1 MSDLQQTVDELRFI
15 LQSDGESFLLGIE
28 PTEEF
33 RQLVTAYAPHCK
45 DCNRRLRKCDDAL
58 KQGLRSEALHLADAS
73 PNLLEVVAILD
84 FPERDQLIEVLAAHS
99 LSKPEPLMLDVAG
112 ALNEA
117 YATQE
122 PLTALLDR
130 HRLLALARSPL
141 PQRLNVLRS
150 LADLDSTS
158 PHWETD
164 VRDMERARFGE
175 IDATCRAASA
185 RGEVGVLKSLLG
197 ELTSTS
203 WRESPPANLLRD
215 LKVRGNQVVRT
226 GARQRLEDLAPQ
238 LYQAMSALD
247 LATAR
252 TLRDEWVEAIK
263 SAQLPKTDTLAEQ
276 VAPVLD
282 WIDDEDRKETQEKSF
297 RKAISALERGLEDDS
312 LSAADL
318 QKLGDDIEKH
328 ERGVAE
334 ALVNRFQSR
343 LEVLRLNETRKHRM
357 MMVSIAAVVILIGAT
372 IGFAVYSATQSRAS
386 AQILA
391 AIEGYIAD
399 SKLDEARKL
408 LEQHSARATSEDWLA
423 VKKKLAKA
431 DQTERD
437 RKVELESVMK
447 AITDAK
453 DPDSAL
459 KSAERARELARTLQ
473 EKVAVGNLEDQ
484 WREKRTTATTSRE
497 GEFRTLLQS
506 GTAGLQRLDNLLTNG
521 GKDSELDSLVAQ
533 VQQDLTSLNQ
543 RQGSVAK
550 ELGSQA
556 TLLESR
562 LAAFRKARTDTKRRT
577 ELLDKLASAAFIPAD
592 DATAQSKI
600 DQYFETLREY
610 EVAFPNDPVAVAFK
624 AAAENDA
631 LKQVYAKRQM
641 IDRWKG
647 QFWPADMEDLDRR
660 LQECKAFLTG
670 YARSPDQAVVK
681 QYEAILKSVRRREV
695 GDEISDVP
703 IKERFATMFSSPLI
717 GEGHMLRMKDGRI
730 YYFDKELNFTDKASN
745 PANPISL
752 KYLSGYEGETK
763 TRSARV
769 DALEQTKSVPA
780 PQVELAARAAKE
792 IPKLSIEAWDEHHQ
806 KLTAQLL
813 NAKSVDPFL
822 RYFLVLRTMKYAGLG
837 NSLLEAQLVQPL
849 KLLNEGKVDLSV
861 AWMDP
866 DDEAA
871 RKVRNRA
878 ADLISELKPEVLN
891 AAWDKLA
898 QSQKALSQG
907 LFAVPSPIGCLERSA
922 NGSWKVRS
930 EWNPEKEHQ
939 LYCATSTVEGGN
951 LAPLVWRHIGRKF
964 GKDFA
969 IDFAKDFGITE
980 GMVVFAS
987 AEPLRPAPTK

>member
-15 LQSDGESFLLGIE
+15 LQSDGESFLLGID
-28 PTEEF
+28 PTEDF
-33 RQLVTAYAPHCK
+33 RQLVTAYAPYCK

-84 FPERDQLIEVLAAHS
+84 FPEREQLIEVLAAHS
-99 LSKPEPLMLDVAG
+99 LSKPEPLMVDVAG

-158 PHWETD
+158 PHWEAD
-164 VRDMERARFGE
+164 VREMERARFGE

-226 GARQRLEDLAPQ
+226 DARQRLEDLAPQ

-282 WIDDEDRKETQEKSF
+282 WIDDEDRKETQDKSF

-328 ERGVAE
+328 ERGISE
-334 ALVNRFQSR
+334 ALVNRFGNR

-357 MMVSIAAVVILIGAT
+357 MMVSIAAVVVLIGAT

-386 AQILA
+386 AQILT

-399 SKLDEARKL
+399 GKLDEARKL
-408 LEQHSARATSEDWLA
+408 LDQHSARATSEDWLA
-423 VKKKLAKA
+423 VKKKLANA

-437 RKVELESVMK
+437 RKVELESVLE
-447 AITDAK
+447 AVDAAK
-453 DPDSAL
+453 DPDAAL
-459 KSAERARELARTLQ
+459 KLLERARELAKTSE
-473 EKVAVGNLEDQ
+473 EKIAVGKREEES
-484 WREKRTTATTSRE
+484 REKRGAATSSRE

-506 GTAGLQRLDNLLTNG
+506 GTAGLQRLDNLLSNG
-521 GKDSELDSLVAQ
+521 GQDSEMESLLTQ
-533 VQQDLTSLNQ
+533 VQQDVTSLNQ
-543 RQGSVAK
+543 RSGSVAK

-556 TLLESR
+556 TLLGTR
-562 LAAFRKARTDTKRRT
+562 LAAFRKGSADTKRRT
-577 ELLDKLASAAFIPAD
+577 QLLNKLATAAFIPAT
-592 DATAQSKI
+592 DAAAQSKI
-600 DQYFETLREY
+600 EQYFETLREY
-610 EVAFPNDPVAVAFK
+610 EVAFPNDPVAAAFK
-624 AAAENDA
+624 IAAENDA

-647 QFWPADMEDLDRR
+647 QFWPADMEDLERR
-660 LQECKAFLTG
+660 LQECKTFLTG
-670 YARSPDQAVVK
+670 NARNPDQAVMK
-681 QYEAILKSVRRREV
+681 QYEAVLKSVRRREV
-695 GDEISDVP
+695 ADEISDVP
-703 IKERFATMFSSPLI
+703 VKERFATMFSSPLI
-717 GEGHMLRMKDGRI
+717 GEGHMVRIKDQPPRTYYLPQATDFTGR
-730 YYFDKELNFTDKASN
+730 
-745 PANPISL
+745 SL
-752 KYLSGYEGETK
+752 VAFKYLCGYEGELK
-763 TRSARV
+763 TLGKGFKPEE
-769 DALEQTKSVPA
+769 LESLKTLTP

-806 KLTAQLL
+806 KLITQLL
-813 NAKSVDPFL
+813 SAKSVDPFL
-822 RYFLVLRTMKYAGLG
+822 RYFLVLKTLKYASLG
-837 NSLLEAQLVQPL
+837 NSLLDAHLVEPL
-849 KLLNEGKVDLSV
+849 KRLNDSKVDLSV

-866 DDEAA
+866 HDEAA
-871 RKVRNRA
+871 WKARKRA
-878 ADLISELKPEVLN
+878 DEFLSDLKPEVLA
-891 AAWDKLA
+891 AAWEKLA
-898 QSQKALSQG
+898 QSQKALSQD
-907 LFAVPSPIGCLERSA
+907 LFAAPMPIGCLERSA

-939 LYCATSTVEGGN
+939 LYCATSAAEGGN
-951 LAPLVWRHIGRKF
+951 LSPLVWRHIGRKF

-969 IDFAKDFGITE
+969 IDFSKDFGITE

-987 AEPLRPAPTK
+987 LEPLRPTPTK

>member
-1 MSDLQQTVDELRFI
+1 M
-15 LQSDGESFLLGIE
+15 
-28 PTEEF
+28 
-33 RQLVTAYAPHCK
+33 
-45 DCNRRLRKCDDAL
+45 
-58 KQGLRSEALHLADAS
+58 
-73 PNLLEVVAILD
+73 
-84 FPERDQLIEVLAAHS
+84 
-99 LSKPEPLMLDVAG
+99 
-112 ALNEA
+112 
-117 YATQE
+117 
-122 PLTALLDR
+122 
-130 HRLLALARSPL
+130 
-141 PQRLNVLRS
+141 
-150 LADLDSTS
+150 
-158 PHWETD
+158 
-164 VRDMERARFGE
+164 
-175 IDATCRAASA
+175 
-185 RGEVGVLKSLLG
+185 
-197 ELTSTS
+197 
-203 WRESPPANLLRD
+203 
-215 LKVRGNQVVRT
+215 VRT

-297 RKAISALERGLEDDS
+297 RKAISALERGLQDDS
-312 LSAADL
+312 LSAAVF

-328 ERGVAE
+328 ERSISE
-334 ALVNRFQSR
+334 ALVNRFQNR

-386 AQILA
+386 AQILT

-399 SKLDEARKL
+399 GKLDEARKL
-408 LEQHSARATSEDWLA
+408 LDENSSRATSEDWLA

-484 WREKRTTATTSRE
+484 WREKRTTATSSRE

-506 GTAGLQRLDNLLTNG
+506 GTAGLQRLDSLLNNGGQESEIESLLT
-521 GKDSELDSLVAQ
+521 Q
-533 VQQDLTSLNQ
+533 VQQDVTSLNQ
-543 RQGSVAK
+543 RSGSVAK

-556 TLLESR
+556 TLLGTR
-562 LAAFRKARTDTKRRT
+562 LAAFRNGSADTKRRT
-577 ELLDKLASAAFIPAD
+577 QLLNKLASAAFIPAT
-592 DATAQSKI
+592 DAAAQSKI
-600 DQYFETLREY
+600 DQYFKTLREY
-610 EVAFPNDPVAVAFK
+610 EVAFPNDPVAAAFK
-624 AAAENDA
+624 TAAENDA
-631 LKQVYAKRQM
+631 LKQVYTKRQM

-647 QFWPADMEDLDRR
+647 QFWPADMDDLERR
-660 LQECKAFLTG
+660 LQECKTFLTG
-670 YARSPDQAVVK
+670 NARSPDQAVLK

-703 IKERFATMFSSPLI
+703 VKERFATMFSSPLI
-717 GEGHMLRMKDGRI
+717 GEGHMVRTKEQLPRTYYLPQATDFTGR
-730 YYFDKELNFTDKASN
+730 
-745 PANPISL
+745 SL
-752 KYLSGYEGETK
+752 VAFKFLVGYEGEFK
-763 TRSARV
+763 TLGKGFKPEELESAKT
-769 DALEQTKSVPA
+769 LTP

-806 KLTAQLL
+806 KLTTQLL

-822 RYFLVLRTMKYAGLG
+822 RYFLVLKTMKYASLG
-837 NSLLEAQLVQPL
+837 NSLLDAHLVQPL
-849 KLLNEGKVDLSV
+849 KLLNESKVDLSV

-866 DDEAA
+866 HDEAA
-871 RKVRNRA
+871 WKVRKRA
-878 ADLISELKPEVLN
+878 DELLSDLKPEVLA
-891 AAWDKLA
+891 AAWEKLA
-898 QSQKALSQG
+898 QSQKALSQD
-907 LFAVPSPIGCLERSA
+907 LFAAPLPIGCLERLA

-939 LYCATSTVEGGN
+939 LYCATSTAEGGN
-951 LAPLVWRHIGRKF
+951 LSPLVWRHIGRKF

-969 IDFAKDFGITE
+969 IDFSKDFGITE

-987 AEPLRPAPTK
+987 LEPLRPTPTK

>member
-15 LQSDGESFLLGIE
+15 LQSDGESFLMGIE

-33 RQLVTAYAPHCK
+33 RQLVAAYAPHCK

-73 PNLLEVVAILD
+73 PNLLEVVATLD
-84 FPERDQLIEVLAAHS
+84 FPEREQLIEICSAHAM
-99 LSKPEPLMLDVAG
+99 SKPEPLMLDVAG

-117 YATQE
+117 YALHE
-122 PLTALLDR
+122 PLTALLDQ

-150 LADLDSTS
+150 LAEFDSTS

-164 VRDMERARFGE
+164 VREMERARFAE
-175 IDATCRAASA
+175 IDSTCRVASA

-197 ELTSTS
+197 ELTATT

-238 LYQAMSALD
+238 LYQAMSSLD

-252 TLRDEWVEAIK
+252 TLRDEWLEAIK

-282 WIDDEDRKETQEKSF
+282 WIDDENRKEAQDKSF

-312 LSAADL
+312 LSAADF
-318 QKLGDDIEKH
+318 QKLGDDVEKH
-328 ERGVAE
+328 ERGISE
-334 ALVNRFQSR
+334 ALVHRFQNR
-343 LEVLRLNETRKHRM
+343 LEVLRLNESRKHRM
-357 MMVSIAAVVILIGAT
+357 MMVSIAAFVVLIGAA

-391 AIEGYIAD
+391 AIDGYIAEG
-399 SKLDEARKL
+399 KLDEARKL
-408 LEQHSARATSEDWLA
+408 LDQHSSRATSEDWLA
-423 VKKKLAKA
+423 VKKKLATA
-431 DQTERD
+431 DLKERD
-437 RKVELESVMK
+437 RKTELASLLETI
-447 AITDAK
+447 AAAK
-453 DPDSAL
+453 DTASAL
-459 KSAERARELARTLQ
+459 KSAERARELATTLD
-473 EKVAVGNLEDQ
+473 EKVAVGKLEDE
-484 WREKRTTATTSRE
+484 WREKRTTETAGRE

-506 GTAGLQRLDNLLTNG
+506 GTAGLQRLDKLLSNG
-521 GKDSELDSLVAQ
+521 GQDSEMNSVVTQ
-533 VQQDLTSLNQ
+533 VQQDVTSLSQ

-550 ELGSQA
+550 ELASQA
-556 TLLESR
+556 TLLETR
-562 LAAFRKARTDTKRRT
+562 LTAFQKARTDTKRRT
-577 ELLDKLASAAFIPAD
+577 QLLDKLASAAFISAAD
-592 DATAQSKI
+592 VSAQNKI
-600 DQYFETLREY
+600 DQYFETLRDY
-610 EVAFPNDPVAVAFK
+610 EAAFPNDPLVPAFR

-647 QFWPADMEDLDRR
+647 QFWPADMEELEKR
-660 LQECKAFLTG
+660 LQECKAFL
-670 YARSPDQAVVK
+670 AENSRSPDQAVVK
-681 QYEAILKSVRRREV
+681 QYETILKSVRRREV

-703 IKERFATMFSSPLI
+703 VKERFATLFSSPLI
-717 GEGHMLRMKDGRI
+717 GEGHMVRT
-730 YYFDKELNFTDKASN
+730 KELSPKTYYLPQPTDFTGK
-745 PANPISL
+745 SL
-752 KYLSGYEGETK
+752 VSFKFLCGYEGELKALGKVFKPDDLESPK
-763 TRSARV
+763 TI
-769 DALEQTKSVPA
+769 TP
-780 PQVELAARAAKE
+780 PQVEIAARAAKE
-792 IPKLSIEAWDEHHQ
+792 IPKLSIETWDEHHQ
-806 KLTAQLL
+806 KLVTQLL

-837 NSLLEAQLVQPL
+837 NSLLEPHLVQPL
-849 KLLNEGKVDLSV
+849 KLLNESKVDLSV

-866 DDEAA
+866 DDETAQ
-871 RKVRNRA
+871 KVRKRA
-878 ADLISELKPEVLN
+878 ADLLTDLKPDVLN
-891 AAWDKLA
+891 AAWEKLS
-898 QSQKALSQG
+898 QSQKALAQN
-907 LFAVPSPIGCLERSA
+907 LFTTPLPIGCLERSSA
-922 NGSWKVRS
+922 GSWKVRT

-939 LYCATSTVEGGN
+939 LYCATSMAEGGN

-969 IDFAKDFGITE
+969 IDFSKDLGITE

-987 AEPLRPAPTK
+987 AEPLRPTPMK

>member
-15 LQSDGESFLLGIE
+15 LQSDGESFLMGIE

-84 FPERDQLIEVLAAHS
+84 FPEREQLIEICSAHA

-117 YATQE
+117 YALHE
-122 PLTALLDR
+122 PLTALLDQ

-158 PHWETD
+158 PHWEAD
-164 VRDMERARFGE
+164 VREMERARFGE

-252 TLRDEWVEAIK
+252 TLRDEWMDAIK

-282 WIDDEDRKETQEKSF
+282 WIDDEERKEAQDKSF
-297 RKAISALERGLEDDS
+297 RKAIFALERGLEDDS
-312 LSAADL
+312 LSAAGL
-318 QKLGDDIEKH
+318 QKLGDDIEKY
-328 ERGVAE
+328 ERGVSE
-334 ALVNRFQSR
+334 ALVSRFQSR

-357 MMVSIAAVVILIGAT
+357 MMVSIAAVVVLIGAT

-391 AIEGYIAD
+391 AIEAD
-399 SKLDEARKL
+399 LADGKLDEARNL
-408 LEQHSARATSEDWLA
+408 LDQHSSRATSEDWLA

-431 DQTERD
+431 ERAEGD
-437 RKVELESVMK
+437 RKAELDSLMK
-447 AITDAK
+447 AIDTAK

-459 KSAERARELARTLQ
+459 KLAERARELARTLQ

-484 WREKRTTATTSRE
+484 WREKRTTATAARE

-506 GTAGLQRLDNLLTNG
+506 GTAGLQRLDKLLGDG
-521 GKDSELDSLVAQ
+521 GQDSELDSVATQ
-533 VQQDLTSLNQ
+533 VQQDLTSLSQ

-550 ELGSQA
+550 ELASQA
-556 TLLESR
+556 TLLEAR
-562 LAAFRKARTDTKRRT
+562 LAAFRKTRSDTKRRT
-577 ELLDKLASAAFIPAD
+577 QLLDKLSSAAFIQTG

-610 EVAFPNDPVAVAFK
+610 EGAFPNDPLTAAFK
-624 AAAENDA
+624 IAAENDA

-647 QFWPADMEDLDRR
+647 QFWPADMDDLERR
-660 LQECKAFLTG
+660 LQECKAFLAG
-670 YARSPDQAVVK
+670 YPRSPDQSVVK

-695 GDEISDVP
+695 GDEISEVAV
-703 IKERFATMFSSPLI
+703 KERFVTMFSSPLI
-717 GEGHMLRMKDGRI
+717 GDGHTVRTKEQPPRTYYLPQSTDFTGRS
-730 YYFDKELNFTDKASN
+730 L
-745 PANPISL
+745 ISFKFL
-752 KYLSGYEGETK
+752 CGYEGELK
-763 TRSARV
+763 TLGKGFKP
-769 DALEQTKSVPA
+769 DELESPKTLAP
-780 PQVELAARAAKE
+780 PQVELTARAAKE

-806 KLTAQLL
+806 RLTTQLL

-822 RYFLVLRTMKYAGLG
+822 KYFLVLRTMKYAGLG

-849 KLLNEGKVDLSV
+849 KLMNESKVDLSV

-866 DDEAA
+866 EDAAA
-871 RKVRNRA
+871 RKVRELAANRLS
-878 ADLISELKPEVLN
+878 DLTPEVLN
-891 AAWDKLA
+891 AAWEKLA
-898 QSQKALSQG
+898 QSQKALSQD
-907 LFAVPSPIGCLERSA
+907 LISAPSPIGCLERSA

-930 EWNPEKEHQ
+930 EWNPAKEHQ
-939 LYCATSTVEGGN
+939 LYCATGTAEGGN

-969 IDFAKDFGITE
+969 IDFSKDFGITE

-987 AEPLRPAPTK
+987 AEPLRTTPTK

>member
-15 LQSDGESFLLGIE
+15 LQSDGESFLMGIE

-33 RQLVTAYAPHCK
+33 RQLVAAYAPHCK

-84 FPERDQLIEVLAAHS
+84 FPEREQLIEICSAHA
-99 LSKPEPLMLDVAG
+99 LSKPEPLMVDVAG

-117 YATQE
+117 YALHE
-122 PLTALLDR
+122 PLTALLDQ

-158 PHWETD
+158 PHWEAD

-252 TLRDEWVEAIK
+252 TLRGEWLEAIK

-282 WIDDEDRKETQEKSF
+282 WIDDEDRKEAQEKSF

-312 LSAADL
+312 LSAANL

-334 ALVNRFQSR
+334 ALVNRFQNR
-343 LEVLRLNETRKHRM
+343 LEVLRLNEARKHRM
-357 MMVSIAAVVILIGAT
+357 MMVSIAAIVVLIGAT
-372 IGFAVYSATQSRAS
+372 IGFAVYSATQARAS

-391 AIEGYIAD
+391 SIEGYI
-399 SKLDEARKL
+399 SEGKLNDARKL
-408 LEQHSARATSEDWLA
+408 LDENSSRATSEDWLA
-423 VKKKLAKA
+423 VRKKLAAA
-431 DQTERD
+431 DQKERD
-437 RKVELESVMK
+437 RKTELESLQENI
-447 AITDAK
+447 AAAK
-453 DPDSAL
+453 DPAAAL
-459 KSAERARELARTLQ
+459 KLCERAREFAVTLE
-473 EKVAVGNLEDQ
+473 EKVAVGKLEDD
-484 WREKRTTATTSRE
+484 WREKRTTETAGRE

-506 GTAGLQRLDNLLTNG
+506 GTAGLQRLDNLLSNG
-521 GKDSELDSLVAQ
+521 GQDLEMDTLFNQ
-533 VQQDLTSLNQ
+533 VQQDLTQLSQ
-543 RQGSVAK
+543 RQGTVAK
-550 ELGSQA
+550 ELASQA
-556 TLLESR
+556 TLLETR
-562 LAAFRKARTDTKRRT
+562 LAAFRKARTDSKRRT
-577 ELLDKLASAAFIPAD
+577 QLLDKLASAAFIPAA
-592 DATAQSKI
+592 DATAQTKI

-610 EVAFPNDPVAVAFK
+610 ETAFPNDPLTAAFK
-624 AAAENDA
+624 SAAENDA
-631 LKQVYAKRQM
+631 LKQVYAKQQM

-647 QFWPADMEDLDRR
+647 QFWPADMDDLERR
-660 LQECKAFLTG
+660 LQECKTFLAAN
-670 YARSPDQAVVK
+670 ARSPDQAAVK
-681 QYEAILKSVRRREV
+681 MYDTVLRSARRREI

-703 IKERFATMFSSPLI
+703 VKERFATMFSAPLI
-717 GEGHMLRMKDGRI
+717 GEGHMVRIRDGRT
-730 YYFDKELNFTDKASN
+730 YYLPQATDFSGRSL
-745 PANPISL
+745 ISF
-752 KYLSGYEGETK
+752 KYLCGYEGELKALGKGFKPDELEFSK
-763 TRSARV
+763 TIA
-769 DALEQTKSVPA
+769 P
-780 PQVELAARAAKE
+780 PQVELATRAANE
-792 IPKLSIEAWDEHHQ
+792 ISKLAIADWDDHHQ
-806 KLTAQLL
+806 KLVIQLL
-813 NAKSVDPFL
+813 NAKTVDPFL
-822 RYFLVLRTMKYAGLG
+822 RYFLVLRSMKYAGLG
-837 NSLLEAQLVQPL
+837 NALLEANLAQTL
-849 KLLNEGKVDLSV
+849 KLLNESKVDLSV

-866 DDEAA
+866 DDPAA
-871 RKVRNRA
+871 KKVRDSA
-878 ADLISELKPEVLN
+878 ASRLSDLKPEIIN
-891 AAWDKLA
+891 AAWDKFA
-898 QSQKALSQG
+898 KSQTGLSHL
-907 LFAVPSPIGCLERSA
+907 LFVTPMPVGCLERSA

-939 LYCATSTVEGGN
+939 LYCAGNTAEGGAVGP
-951 LAPLVWRHIGRKF
+951 LAWRHIGRRF
-964 GKDFA
+964 GKDVA
-969 IDFAKDFGITE
+969 IDFSKDFGITE
-980 GMVVFAS
+980 GMVVFATTQ
-987 AEPLRPAPTK
+987 PLLTLPTK

>member
-1 MSDLQQTVDELRFI
+1 MDSV
-15 LQSDGESFLLGIE
+15 
-28 PTEEF
+28 
-33 RQLVTAYAPHCK
+33 VT
-45 DCNRRLRKCDDAL
+45 
-58 KQGLRSEALHLADAS
+58 
-73 PNLLEVVAILD
+73 
-84 FPERDQLIEVLAAHS
+84 
-99 LSKPEPLMLDVAG
+99 
-112 ALNEA
+112 
-117 YATQE
+117 
-122 PLTALLDR
+122 
-130 HRLLALARSPL
+130 
-141 PQRLNVLRS
+141 
-150 LADLDSTS
+150 
-158 PHWETD
+158 
-164 VRDMERARFGE
+164 
-175 IDATCRAASA
+175 
-185 RGEVGVLKSLLG
+185 
-197 ELTSTS
+197 
-203 WRESPPANLLRD
+203 
-215 LKVRGNQVVRT
+215 
-226 GARQRLEDLAPQ
+226 
-238 LYQAMSALD
+238 
-247 LATAR
+247 
-252 TLRDEWVEAIK
+252 
-263 SAQLPKTDTLAEQ
+263 
-276 VAPVLD
+276 
-282 WIDDEDRKETQEKSF
+282 
-297 RKAISALERGLEDDS
+297 
-312 LSAADL
+312 
-318 QKLGDDIEKH
+318 
-328 ERGVAE
+328 
-334 ALVNRFQSR
+334 
-343 LEVLRLNETRKHRM
+343 
-357 MMVSIAAVVILIGAT
+357 
-372 IGFAVYSATQSRAS
+372 
-386 AQILA
+386 
-391 AIEGYIAD
+391 
-399 SKLDEARKL
+399 
-408 LEQHSARATSEDWLA
+408 
-423 VKKKLAKA
+423 
-431 DQTERD
+431 
-437 RKVELESVMK
+437 
-447 AITDAK
+447 
-453 DPDSAL
+453 
-459 KSAERARELARTLQ
+459 
-473 EKVAVGNLEDQ
+473 
-484 WREKRTTATTSRE
+484 
-497 GEFRTLLQS
+497 
-506 GTAGLQRLDNLLTNG
+506 
-521 GKDSELDSLVAQ
+521 Q
-533 VQQDLTSLNQ
+533 VQQDLASLSQ

-550 ELGSQA
+550 ELTSQA
-556 TLLESR
+556 TLLETR
-562 LAAFRKARTDTKRRT
+562 LVAFRKARTDTKRRT

-610 EVAFPNDPVAVAFK
+610 EVAFPNDPVATAFK

-647 QFWPADMEDLDRR
+647 QFWPADMDDLERR
-660 LQECKAFLTG
+660 LQECKAFLAG

-703 IKERFATMFSSPLI
+703 VKERFATMFSSPLI

-745 PANPISL
+745 PANPINL

-806 KLTAQLL
+806 KLTTQLL

-849 KLLNEGKVDLSV
+849 KLLNESKVDLSV

-891 AAWDKLA
+891 AAWDKVA

-907 LFAVPSPIGCLERSA
+907 LFTAPLPIGCLERSA

-969 IDFAKDFGITE
+969 IDFSKDFGITE

-987 AEPLRPAPTK
+987 LEPLRPTPTK